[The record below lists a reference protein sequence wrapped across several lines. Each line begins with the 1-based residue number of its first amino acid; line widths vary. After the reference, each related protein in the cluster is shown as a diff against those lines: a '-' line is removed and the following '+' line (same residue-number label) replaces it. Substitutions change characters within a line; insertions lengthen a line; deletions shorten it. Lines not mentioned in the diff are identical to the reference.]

1 MSSSGRHPPG
11 PRGRA
16 YVVAVVVAA
25 GVVLTRSALL
35 VAGGLD
41 RLRDLPLSD
50 PVWPALAVLLGLL
63 LGPYVKEVQAV
74 GARVVTRDGPPPDT
88 AGELAAYAADDELVD
103 AAVDDQDAELA
114 AARYL
119 GLELA
124 MAGAVPVFPELED
137 VRLHLYVPDD
147 DGRLVPVLEHD
158 DPAEAWARG
167 WDPGTG
173 VVGRA
178 YSRRRTQVGR
188 GEALRA
194 EGHEL
199 PGKQGAFAAL
209 EAVVAVP
216 LLNLAGRPVGVLS
229 AASDGEADP
238 EEPVVRASLEALSSG
253 LARVLVDL
261 AAWGTDESAAGASA
275 PRGGG

>member
-1 MSSSGRHPPG
+1 MSSRRHSAG
-11 PRGRA
+11 PRALA
-16 YVVAVVVAA
+16 YVGAVVLAA
-25 GVVLTRSALL
+25 GVVVTRTVLLALEGVDAL
-35 VAGGLD
+35 SE
-41 RLRDLPLSD
+41 LPLSD

-74 GARVVTRDGPPPDT
+74 GARVVTRDVLPRDT
-88 AGELAAYAADDELVD
+88 GGELAAYAAEDDLVRAD
-103 AAVDDQDAELA
+103 AEGQDADLA

-137 VRLHLYVPDD
+137 LRLHLYVPDD

-158 DPAEAWARG
+158 DPVEAWARG

-178 YSRRRTQVGR
+178 YSRCRTQVGR
-188 GEALRA
+188 GEALRQ
-194 EGHEL
+194 EGYASRGGQH
-199 PGKQGAFAAL
+199 AFDDL

-216 LLNLAGRPVGVLS
+216 LLNLAGSPVGVLS
-229 AASDGEADP
+229 AASDGEPDP
-238 EEPVVRASLEALSSG
+238 EDPAVRTSLEALASG
-253 LARVLVDL
+253 VARVLVDL
-261 AAWGTDESAAGASA
+261 AAWGTDEAVPGAPA